1 VPETIYIET
10 TIPSYLAAEPSLR
23 QLVAIHQQLTKRWW
37 NEKRQECELFT
48 SSVVLDEAADGDEA
62 TATRRLAFL
71 EGIPLLDLNE
81 EVEFLG
87 ATLLKTGAVPSI
99 ADRDALHIAIACVH
113 GIDCVLTWNCK
124 HIANPHQQR
133 KLMKEV
139 QKLGYELPAL
149 TTPEQLLLTENE
161 FPNID

>member
-1 VPETIYIET
+1 MPESIYIET

-23 QLVAIHQQLTKRWW
+23 KLVAMHQQLTRRWW
-37 NEKRQECELFT
+37 DEKRHECELFT

-62 TATRRLAFL
+62 TAERRLRFL
-71 EGIPLLDLNE
+71 DGIPLLDLNE
-81 EVEFLG
+81 EAEALG
-87 ATLLKTGAVPSI
+87 EALLKTGAVPAI

-113 GIDCVLTWNCK
+113 EIDCVLTWNCK

-133 KLMKEV
+133 KLLKEV